1 MDQILSGPTAFA
13 LHRIPPQY
21 RALLPSVPFIGA
33 PACWRTVLKE
43 SLFRTLIQPPLY
55 CLRQTRSAC
64 SGAKNLKDQLWLGDL
79 PFGATEN
86 YGSDLQVT
94 SPLMTLL
101 TLARIPH
108 VSDVRLLMAMY
119 ELCGTFSLF
128 APTEELCA
136 ALETARSAGARFFEE
151 WRPVKKADGGPS
163 GLWSRRPLV
172 AIEELSS
179 FANEVRTYRC
189 GARFARCAKLVTGIC
204 ASPFEVQATMLLS
217 LPPKLGGQGFKGL
230 ENNKEIK
237 LTSDARLL
245 SGRVRCCYGDLFF
258 ENTTSGRPRI
268 LSVKVVWSMTDTSPS
283 SRIRTEWPH
292 CKPWGSKSCPLPMT
306 SFSIQRS
313 TTPSA
318 PILPICWA
326 PSPRFWMPACTR
338 WKPTCDTTYSPAG
351 IRPFSMAAPSIDRG
365 GRAWPGACTKNCTRQ
380 ADPAREISRTFVS
393 LAAKYVQFDCHR
405 NSTCLR

>member
-79 PFGATEN
+79 PFGAIEN

-119 ELCGTFSLF
+119 ELCGAFSLF

-136 ALETARSAGARFFEE
+136 ALETARSAGARLFEE
-151 WRPVKKADGGPS
+151 WRPVKKADGGQADSGAAGLLLQSRSSPPLPTKCARIVAERASLAAPS
-163 GLWSRRPLV
+163 WSPEYARLPLRCKPLCYFRCRQNSE
-172 AIEELSS
+172 AKGSRGSRTTRKLSS
-179 FANEVRTYRC
+179 LATRVSSRDEFAAVTETSFSKTPPRGVRWT
-189 GARFARCAKLVTGIC
+189 
-204 ASPFEVQATMLLS
+204 
-217 LPPKLGGQGFKGL
+217 
-230 ENNKEIK
+230 
-237 LTSDARLL
+237 
-245 SGRVRCCYGDLFF
+245 
-258 ENTTSGRPRI
+258 

-338 WKPTCDTTYSPAG
+338 WKPTCDTAYSPAG

-365 GRAWPGACTKNCTRQ
+365 GHGQ
-380 ADPAREISRTFVS
+380 VPARKTAPVKQTLHVKSRGLSYRLLLSTFN
-393 LAAKYVQFDCHR
+393 LAVTGTR
-405 NSTCLR
+405 PV